1 MKIRPSMRPTA
12 GEFAFAPTK
21 GFFMPKQITAETK
34 FLIESL
40 PENLRKLATES
51 TEVGYMSQMDFDAA
65 VEGDEV
71 PLAERDEVMSFFQQD
86 LGLELL
92 ESSVFSRYV
101 EKYDEDDEQAKN
113 DKSRDL
119 LNADAEQVDVND
131 EDYDHYAKQLM
142 NSTTGGLTLGV
153 QDSVQSYLKQI
164 GTVQLLT
171 ALGEVAIA
179 QRIEAAN
186 RLVVY
191 GLCESPMTI
200 RAMLDWYAQLLA
212 DEIKLRYIV
221 NLEVMYSSDSEKK
234 SLAALSEALK
244 SKGVDDVADLDDE
257 DLEDEELGDEEEE
270 EEEEDA
276 EGEPGVRKEDTPRGT
291 SGVPIPVMEES
302 LMPMVLELFAKIK
315 RIFNQISNLQKLRL
329 ENLVKSA
336 KLDEALEKKYAKL
349 RLELFEYVSKIRLN
363 DDRVEDILE
372 KLTARN
378 ALLMGLEGK
387 MLRLA
392 MAFKIKREDFLAEW
406 TGNELNR
413 NWVKKLA
420 RSKIPA
426 WTKFVA
432 KHEKDI
438 LKIQEDITAIAYETG
453 QPTAEYKKVVELVRR
468 GQAEAA
474 RAKREMI
481 EANLRLVIKFAKK
494 SANRGLG
501 LDFSDLVQDGNIGLM
516 KAVDKFDYRLGN
528 KFSTYATN
536 WIQQG
541 ISRSIADQAR
551 TIRIPVH
558 MIDNIH
564 KIQKA
569 SRQFMHKYGRSP
581 TAEELSKI
589 IYLPVEKI
597 HKAMKVNLRPISLE
611 APVDSDGDSSRIEII
626 ADETA
631 KNPFVSA
638 AQKNLRKIVTQ
649 ILSELDPKE
658 ETVIRQRFGM
668 STNKTSTL
676 EEVGEYIGVT
686 RERIRQIEQK
696 ALNKLKHPT
705 RARKLRSFLEE

>member
-1 MKIRPSMRPTA
+1 MAKQLDDA
-12 GEFAFAPTK
+12 TK
-21 GFFMPKQITAETK
+21 L
-34 FLIESL
+34 LIDSL
-40 PENLRKLATES
+40 PENLQKLAASSYEA
-51 TEVGYMSQMDFDAA
+51 GYLSQMDFVAA
-65 VEGDEV
+65 TEADEV
-71 PLAERDEVMSFFQQD
+71 PGDEHEEVLAFFQQD
-86 LGLELL
+86 LGLEII
-92 ESSVFSRYV
+92 ENKSFAVDM
-101 EKYDEDDEQAKN
+101 EKYYEDDDSDGTR
-113 DKSRDL
+113 DKTRNL
-119 LNADAEQVDVND
+119 LNSDAEQVDVND
-131 EDYDHYAKQLM
+131 EDYDHFAKQLER
-142 NSTTGGLTLGV
+142 SQTGNLVLGV

-171 ALGEVAIA
+171 AMGEVAIA
-179 QRIEAAN
+179 QRIEAAS
-186 RLVVY
+186 RLMVY

-200 RAMLDWYAQLLA
+200 QAMLDWYQQLLNE
-212 DEIKLRYIV
+212 DIRLRYIV
-221 NLEVMYSSDSEKK
+221 NLEVMYSSDSEQK

-244 SKGVDDVADLDDE
+244 SKGVEHVDELDDDDLDD
-257 DLEDEELGDEEEE
+257 LEETSVEEE
-270 EEEEDA
+270 EEEEDS
-276 EGEPGVRKEDTPRGT
+276 EDEDGVKKEDSPRGT

-302 LMPMVLELFAKIK
+302 LMPMVLDLFAKIK
-315 RIFNQISNLQKLRL
+315 RIFNSMQKLQAQRM
-329 ENLVKSA
+329 ENLLSSA
-336 KLDEALEKKYAKL
+336 KPDEALEKKYAKM
-349 RLELFEYVSKIRLN
+349 RLELFEHVSKIRLN
-363 DDRVEDILE
+363 DDRIADILE
-372 KLTARN
+372 HLTKRDK
-378 ALLMGLEGK
+378 LLMGLEGK
-387 MLRLA
+387 LLRLA
-392 MAFKIKREDFLAEW
+392 LGMKIKREDFLEEY

-420 RSKIPA
+420 KHKNPA
-426 WTKFVA
+426 WVKFA
-432 KHEKDI
+432 QKHEKDI
-438 LKIQEDITAIAYETG
+438 LKIQEDITAIAAETG
-453 QPTAEYKKVVELVRR
+453 QPTGEYKKVVELVRR
-468 GQAEAA
+468 GQSEAA

-494 SANRGLG
+494 SSNRGLG

-564 KIQKA
+564 KIQRA
-569 SRQFMHKYGRSP
+569 SRQFMHKYGRLP

-589 IYLPVEKI
+589 IYLPVDKI
-597 HKAMKVNLRPISLE
+597 HKAMKVNLKPISLE
-611 APVDSDGDSSRIEII
+611 APVGSEDDSSRIEII

-631 KNPFVSA
+631 RNPFVSA

-658 ETVIRQRFGM
+658 ETVLRQRFGM

>member
-1 MKIRPSMRPTA
+1 MV
-12 GEFAFAPTK
+12 
-21 GFFMPKQITAETK
+21 KQLDDATRL
-34 FLIESL
+34 LIESL
-40 PENLRKLATES
+40 PENLQKLAT
-51 TEVGYMSQMDFDAA
+51 TAMDVGYMSRMDFETATEA
-65 VEGDEV
+65 DEV
-71 PLAERDEVMSFFQQD
+71 PMDEQDEVLDFFQQD
-86 LGLELL
+86 LGLEVL
-92 ESSVFSRYV
+92 ETDNFPQDMGHY
-101 EKYDEDDEQAKN
+101 YDTEDDEPR
-113 DKSRDL
+113 DKTRNL
-119 LNADAEQVDVND
+119 LNADAEQVDVN
-131 EDYDHYAKQLM
+131 EDDYEHYAKQLER
-142 NSTTGGLTLGV
+142 SQTGSLVLGI

-171 ALGEVAIA
+171 AAGEVAIA
-179 QRIEAAN
+179 QRIEAAS
-186 RLVVY
+186 RLMVY

-200 RAMLDWYAQLLA
+200 QAILDWYQQLLNE
-212 DEIKLRYIV
+212 DIRLRYIV
-221 NLEVMYSSDSEKK
+221 NLEVMYSSDSEQK

-244 SKGVDDVADLDDE
+244 SKGVEHVDELDDAELDDLEDASVTEEDDEE
-257 DLEDEELGDEEEE
+257 DLEDEDGIK
-270 EEEEDA
+270 
-276 EGEPGVRKEDTPRGT
+276 KEDTPRST

-302 LMPMVLELFAKIK
+302 LMPTMLELFAKIK
-315 RIFNQISNLQKLRL
+315 RTFNNMQKLQAKRL
-329 ENLVKSA
+329 EILFESSTP
-336 KLDEALEKKYAKL
+336 DMALEKKYAKL
-349 RLELFEYVSKIRLN
+349 RLDLFESVSKIRLN
-363 DDRVEDILE
+363 DDRISEILE
-372 KLTARN
+372 QLTKRDQ
-378 ALLMGLEGK
+378 LLMGLEGK
-387 MLRLA
+387 LLRLA
-392 MAFKIKREDFLAEW
+392 VANKIKREDFLAEY

-413 NWVKKLA
+413 NWTKKLLKHK
-420 RSKIPA
+420 SSA
-426 WTKFVA
+426 WVNFA
-432 KHEKDI
+432 KKHGDDI
-438 LKIQEDITAIAYETG
+438 LKIQEDIIAIANETG
-453 QPTAEYKKVVELVRR
+453 QPTSEYKKVVELVRR

-494 SANRGLG
+494 SSNRGLG

-564 KIQKA
+564 KIQRA
-569 SRQFMHKYGRSP
+569 TRQFMHKYGRQP

-589 IYLPVEKI
+589 IFLPVDKI
-597 HKAMKVNLRPISLE
+597 HKAMKVNLKPISLE
-611 APVDSDGDSSRIEII
+611 APVGTEDDSSRIEII

-631 KNPFVSA
+631 KNPFTSA

-658 ETVIRQRFGM
+658 ETVLRQRFGM

-705 RARKLRSFLEE
+705 RARKLRSFLED

>member
-1 MKIRPSMRPTA
+1 MVKKLDEATRL
-12 GEFAFAPTK
+12 
-21 GFFMPKQITAETK
+21 
-34 FLIESL
+34 LIDSL
-40 PENLRKLATES
+40 PENLQKLAYS
-51 TEVGYMSQMDFDAA
+51 AIEVGYMSRMDFTAATDA
-65 VEGDEV
+65 DEV
-71 PLAERDEVMSFFQQD
+71 PSDEHDEVLDFFQQD
-86 LGLELL
+86 LGLEIL
-92 ESSVFSRYV
+92 ESDNYPQDMDRY
-101 EKYDEDDEQAKN
+101 YDTDEDDEPR
-113 DKSRDL
+113 DKTRNL

-131 EDYDHYAKQLM
+131 DDYEHYAKQLER
-142 NSTTGGLTLGV
+142 SQTGSLVLGV

-171 ALGEVAIA
+171 AAGEVAIA
-179 QRIEAAN
+179 QRIEAAS
-186 RLVVY
+186 RLMVY

-200 RAMLDWYAQLLA
+200 QAMLDWYQQLLNE
-212 DEIKLRYIV
+212 DIRLRYIV
-221 NLEVMYSSDSEKK
+221 NLEVMYSSDSEQK

-244 SKGVDDVADLDDE
+244 SKGVEHVDELDDDDLDDLADASVE
-257 DLEDEELGDEEEE
+257 DDDEEDELDDDE
-270 EEEEDA
+270 D
-276 EGEPGVRKEDTPRGT
+276 GIKKEDTPRST
-291 SGVPIPVMEES
+291 SGVPIPVMEEA

-315 RIFNQISNLQKLRL
+315 RIFNSMQKLQAKRL
-329 ENLVKSA
+329 DNLLASDTPDA
-336 KLDEALEKKYAKL
+336 ALEKKYTKL
-349 RLELFEYVSKIRLN
+349 RLELFEHVSKIRLN
-363 DDRVEDILE
+363 DDRIAEILE
-372 KLTARN
+372 QLTKRDQ
-378 ALLMGLEGK
+378 LLMGLEGK
-387 MLRLA
+387 LLRLA
-392 MAFKIKREDFLAEW
+392 IANKIKREDFLAEY

-420 RSKIPA
+420 KHKNPTWSNFAK
-426 WTKFVA
+426 
-432 KHEKDI
+432 KHEADI
-438 LKIQEDITAIAYETG
+438 LKIQEDITAIAVETG
-453 QPTAEYKKVVELVRR
+453 QPTSEYKKVVELVRR
-468 GQAEAA
+468 GQTEAA

-494 SANRGLG
+494 SSNRGLG

-564 KIQKA
+564 KIQRA
-569 SRQFMHKYGRSP
+569 TRQFMHKYGRQP

-589 IYLPVEKI
+589 IYLPVDKI
-597 HKAMKVNLRPISLE
+597 HKAMKVNLKPISLE
-611 APVDSDGDSSRIEII
+611 APVGTEDDSSRIEII

-631 KNPFVSA
+631 KNPFTSA

-658 ETVIRQRFGM
+658 ETVLRQRFGM

-705 RARKLRSFLEE
+705 RARKLRSFLED

>member
-1 MKIRPSMRPTA
+1 MVKKLDDATRL
-12 GEFAFAPTK
+12 
-21 GFFMPKQITAETK
+21 
-34 FLIESL
+34 LIESL
-40 PENLRKLATES
+40 PENLQKLAES
-51 TEVGYMSQMDFDAA
+51 AIEVGYMSQMDFANATAA
-65 VEGDEV
+65 DEV
-71 PLAERDEVMSFFQQD
+71 PDEEQDEVLDFFQQD
-86 LGLELL
+86 LGLEVL
-92 ESSVFSRYV
+92 ESDTYARDLG
-101 EKYDEDDEQAKN
+101 KYYDDDDSDEPR
-113 DKSRDL
+113 DKTRNL
-119 LNADAEQVDVND
+119 LNADAEQVDVSD
-131 EDYDHYAKQLM
+131 DDYEHYAKQLER
-142 NSTTGGLTLGV
+142 SQTGSLVLGV

-171 ALGEVAIA
+171 AAGEVAIA
-179 QRIEAAN
+179 QRIEAAS
-186 RLVVY
+186 RLMVY

-200 RAMLDWYAQLLA
+200 QAMLDWYQQLLNE
-212 DEIKLRYIV
+212 DIRLRYIV
-221 NLEVMYSSDSEKK
+221 NLEVMYSSESEQK

-244 SKGVDDVADLDDE
+244 SKGVEHVDELDDDDLDDLA
-257 DLEDEELGDEEEE
+257 DATVDEEEE
-270 EEEEDA
+270 EDLDDEED
-276 EGEPGVRKEDTPRGT
+276 GIKKEDTPRST

-302 LMPMVLELFAKIK
+302 LMPMVTELFAKIK
-315 RIFNQISNLQKLRL
+315 RIFNSMQKLQAKRL
-329 ENLVKSA
+329 ENLLVSDTPDA
-336 KLDEALEKKYAKL
+336 ALEKKYNKM
-349 RLELFEYVSKIRLN
+349 RLELFEHVSKIRLN
-363 DDRVEDILE
+363 DDRVAEILE
-372 KLTARN
+372 QLTKRDQ
-378 ALLMGLEGK
+378 LLMGLEGK
-387 MLRLA
+387 LLRLA
-392 MAFKIKREDFLAEW
+392 MANKVKREDFLAEYA
-406 TGNELNR
+406 GNELNR

-420 RSKIPA
+420 KHKNAVWSNFAK
-426 WTKFVA
+426 

-438 LKIQEDITAIAYETG
+438 LKIQEDITAIATETG
-453 QPTAEYKKVVELVRR
+453 QPTTEYKKVVELVRR

-494 SANRGLG
+494 SSNRGLG

-564 KIQKA
+564 KIQRA
-569 SRQFMHKYGRSP
+569 TRQFMHKYGRQP

-589 IYLPVEKI
+589 IYLPVDKI
-597 HKAMKVNLRPISLE
+597 HKAMKVNLKPISLE
-611 APVDSDGDSSRIEII
+611 APVGTEDDSSRIEII

-631 KNPFVSA
+631 KNPFTSA

-658 ETVIRQRFGM
+658 ETVLRQRFGM

-705 RARKLRSFLEE
+705 RARKLRSFLED

>member
-1 MKIRPSMRPTA
+1 MVKKLDEA
-12 GEFAFAPTK
+12 TK
-21 GFFMPKQITAETK
+21 L
-34 FLIESL
+34 LIDSL
-40 PENLRKLATES
+40 PDNLQKLATS
-51 TEVGYMSQMDFDAA
+51 AIEVGYLSRMDFTAATDA
-65 VEGDEV
+65 DEV
-71 PLAERDEVMSFFQQD
+71 PSEEHDEVLDFFQQD
-86 LGLELL
+86 LGLEIL
-92 ESSVFSRYV
+92 ETDNYPQDLGRY
-101 EKYDEDDEQAKN
+101 YDTDDDEPR
-113 DKSRDL
+113 DKTRNL

-131 EDYDHYAKQLM
+131 DDYEHYAKQLER
-142 NSTTGGLTLGV
+142 SQTGSLVLGV

-171 ALGEVAIA
+171 AAGEVAIA
-179 QRIEAAN
+179 QRIEAAS
-186 RLVVY
+186 RLMVY

-200 RAMLDWYAQLLA
+200 QAMLDWYQQLLNE
-212 DEIKLRYIV
+212 DIRLRYIV
-221 NLEVMYSSDSEKK
+221 NLEVMYSSDSEQK

-244 SKGVDDVADLDDE
+244 SKGVEHVDELDDDELDDLTDTSVEDDE
-257 DLEDEELGDEEEE
+257 DEDDEDEDGIK
-270 EEEEDA
+270 
-276 EGEPGVRKEDTPRGT
+276 KEDTPRGT

-302 LMPMVLELFAKIK
+302 LMPMITELFAKIK
-315 RIFNQISNLQKLRL
+315 RIFNSMQKLQAKRL
-329 ENLVKSA
+329 DNLLSSDTPDA
-336 KLDEALEKKYAKL
+336 ALEKKYTKM
-349 RLELFEYVSKIRLN
+349 RLELFEHVSKIRLN
-363 DDRVEDILE
+363 DDRIAEILE
-372 KLTARN
+372 QLTKRDQ
-378 ALLMGLEGK
+378 LLMGLEGK
-387 MLRLA
+387 LLRLA
-392 MAFKIKREDFLAEW
+392 MANKIKREDFLAEYA
-406 TGNELNR
+406 GNELNR

-420 RSKIPA
+420 KHKNA
-426 WTKFVA
+426 TWANFAK
-432 KHEKDI
+432 KHEADI
-438 LKIQEDITAIAYETG
+438 LKIQEDITAIAVETG
-453 QPTAEYKKVVELVRR
+453 QPTSEYKKVVELVRR
-468 GQAEAA
+468 GQTEAA

-494 SANRGLG
+494 SSNRGLG

-564 KIQKA
+564 KIQRA
-569 SRQFMHKYGRSP
+569 SRQFMHKYGRQP

-589 IYLPVEKI
+589 IYLPVDKI
-597 HKAMKVNLRPISLE
+597 HKAMKVNLKPISLE
-611 APVDSDGDSSRIEII
+611 APVGTEDDSSRIEII

-631 KNPFVSA
+631 KNPFTSA

-658 ETVIRQRFGM
+658 ETVLRQRFGM

-705 RARKLRSFLEE
+705 RARKLRSFLED

>member
-1 MKIRPSMRPTA
+1 MVKKLDEA
-12 GEFAFAPTK
+12 TK
-21 GFFMPKQITAETK
+21 L
-34 FLIESL
+34 LIESL
-40 PENLRKLATES
+40 PENLQKLAFNAMD
-51 TEVGYMSQMDFDAA
+51 VGYMSRMDFTAA
-65 VEGDEV
+65 TEADEV
-71 PLAERDEVMSFFQQD
+71 PDEEHEEVLDFFQQD
-86 LGLELL
+86 LGLEIL
-92 ESSVFSRYV
+92 ETDNYPQDFGRY
-101 EKYDEDDEQAKN
+101 YDSDDDEPR
-113 DKSRDL
+113 DKTRNV

-131 EDYDHYAKQLM
+131 DDYEHYAKQLER
-142 NSTTGGLTLGV
+142 SQTGSLVLGV

-171 ALGEVAIA
+171 AAGEVAIA
-179 QRIEAAN
+179 QRIEAAS
-186 RLVVY
+186 RLMVY

-200 RAMLDWYAQLLA
+200 QSMLDWYQQLLNE
-212 DEIKLRYIV
+212 DIRLRYIV
-221 NLEVMYSSDSEKK
+221 NLEVMYSSDSEQK

-244 SKGVDDVADLDDE
+244 SKGVEHVDELDDDELEDLTDTSVDDEEDDEDLDDE
-257 DLEDEELGDEEEE
+257 DIK
-270 EEEEDA
+270 
-276 EGEPGVRKEDTPRGT
+276 KEDSPRGT

-302 LMPMVLELFAKIK
+302 LMPMVLDLFAKIK
-315 RIFNQISNLQKLRL
+315 RIFNNMPKLQAKRL
-329 ENLVKSA
+329 ENLLSSNMP
-336 KLDEALEKKYAKL
+336 DMTLEKKYTKL
-349 RLELFEYVSKIRLN
+349 RIELFEHVSKIRLN
-363 DDRVEDILE
+363 DDRIAEIQEQLPKRDQ
-372 KLTARN
+372 
-378 ALLMGLEGK
+378 LLMGLEGK

-392 MAFKIKREDFLAEW
+392 MANKIKREDFLVEYS
-406 TGNELNR
+406 GNEINK
-413 NWVKKLA
+413 NWVKKL
-420 RSKIPA
+420 SKHKNPA
-426 WTKFVA
+426 WSAFA
-432 KHEKDI
+432 KKHGEDI
-438 LKIQEDITAIAYETG
+438 MKIQDDITAIAVETG
-453 QPTAEYKKVVELVRR
+453 QPTSEYKKVVELVRR
-468 GQAEAA
+468 GQTEAA

-494 SANRGLG
+494 SSKRGLG

-564 KIQKA
+564 KIQRA
-569 SRQFMHKYGRSP
+569 SRQFMHKYGRQP

-589 IYLPVEKI
+589 IYLPVDKI
-597 HKAMKVNLRPISLE
+597 HKALKVNLKPISLD
-611 APVDSDGDSSRIEII
+611 APVGTEDDSSRSEII

-631 KNPFVSA
+631 KNPFTSA

-658 ETVIRQRFGM
+658 ETVLRQRFGM

-705 RARKLRSFLEE
+705 RARKLRSFLED

>member
-1 MKIRPSMRPTA
+1 MAKKLDEA
-12 GEFAFAPTK
+12 TK
-21 GFFMPKQITAETK
+21 L
-34 FLIESL
+34 LIDSL
-40 PENLRKLATES
+40 PENLQKLATS
-51 TEVGYMSQMDFDAA
+51 AVEVGYLSQMDFNAA
-65 VEGDEV
+65 TEADEV
-71 PLAERDEVMSFFQQD
+71 PDAEKEEVLDFFQQD
-86 LGLELL
+86 LGLEVL
-92 ESSVFSRYV
+92 ESDSYPRDI
-101 EKYDEDDEQAKN
+101 EKYYDDDDSDEPR
-113 DKSRDL
+113 DKTRNL

-131 EDYDHYAKQLM
+131 DDYEHYAKQLER
-142 NSTTGGLTLGV
+142 SQTGNLVLGV

-171 ALGEVAIA
+171 AAGEVAIA
-179 QRIEAAN
+179 QRIEAAT
-186 RLVVY
+186 RLMVY

-200 RAMLDWYAQLLA
+200 QAMLDWYQQLLNE
-212 DEIKLRYIV
+212 DIRLRYIL
-221 NLEVMYSSDSEKK
+221 NLEVMYSSESEQK

-244 SKGVDDVADLDDE
+244 SKGVEHVDELDDE
-257 DLEDEELGDEEEE
+257 DLDDLEESTADDEDDEDDD
-270 EEEEDA
+270 EDDDD
-276 EGEPGVRKEDTPRGT
+276 EDVKKEDTPRGT

-302 LMPMVLELFAKIK
+302 LMPMVMELFGKIK
-315 RIFNQISNLQKLRL
+315 RVFNNMQKLQAKRL
-329 ENLVKSA
+329 ENLLTSSKP
-336 KLDEALEKKYAKL
+336 DEALEKKYSKM
-349 RLELFEYVSKIRLN
+349 RVELFEHVSKIRLN
-363 DDRVEDILE
+363 DDRIAEILE
-372 KLTARN
+372 HLTQRDQ
-378 ALLMGLEGK
+378 LLMGLEGK
-387 MLRLA
+387 LLRLA
-392 MAFKIKREDFLAEW
+392 VANKIKREDFLAEYA
-406 TGNELNR
+406 GNELNR
-413 NWVKKLA
+413 NWVKKLMRHKNPTWA
-420 RSKIPA
+420 NFAK
-426 WTKFVA
+426 

-438 LKIQEDITAIAYETG
+438 LKIQEDITEIARETG

-468 GQAEAA
+468 GQTEAA

-494 SANRGLG
+494 SSNRGLG

-564 KIQKA
+564 KIQRA
-569 SRQFMHKYGRSP
+569 SRQFMHKYGRQP

-589 IYLPVEKI
+589 IYLPVDKI
-597 HKAMKVNLRPISLE
+597 HKAMKVNLKPISLE
-611 APVDSDGDSSRIEII
+611 APVGSEDDSSRIEII

-658 ETVIRQRFGM
+658 ETVLRQRFGM

-696 ALNKLKHPT
+696 ALTKLKHPT
-705 RARKLRSFLEE
+705 RARKLRSFLED

>member
-1 MKIRPSMRPTA
+1 MAKKLDEATR
-12 GEFAFAPTK
+12 
-21 GFFMPKQITAETK
+21 
-34 FLIESL
+34 LLVDSL
-40 PENLRKLATES
+40 PESLKELALSANEA
-51 TEVGYMSQMDFDAA
+51 GYLSKMDFDAA
-65 VEGDEV
+65 IQADEV
-71 PLAERDEVMSFFQQD
+71 PDEERDEVLDFFKQD
-86 LGLELL
+86 LGLEVL
-92 ESSVFSRYV
+92 ETDSDRFSREL
-101 EKYDEDDEQAKN
+101 EKYYEDDDEN
-113 DKSRDL
+113 YNRDKTRDL

-131 EDYDHYAKQLM
+131 EDYEYYAKQLERS
-142 NSTTGGLTLGV
+142 STGNLVLGI

-171 ALGEVAIA
+171 AAGEIAIA
-179 QRIEAAN
+179 QRIEAAS
-186 RLVVY
+186 RLMVY

-200 RAMLDWYAQLLA
+200 QAMLDWYQQLLNG
-212 DEIKLRYIV
+212 EIRLRHIV
-221 NLEVMYSSDSEKK
+221 NLEVMYSSESEQK
-234 SLAALSEALK
+234 SLAALTDTLK
-244 SKGVDDVADLDDE
+244 SKGVDQVDDLNDDDLDDLEESVSSEQDDDDDE
-257 DLEDEELGDEEEE
+257 DMDDDDEDGK
-270 EEEEDA
+270 
-276 EGEPGVRKEDTPRGT
+276 KEDSQRSS
-291 SGVPIPVMEES
+291 SGVPIPVMEDA
-302 LMPMVLELFAKIK
+302 LLPMITDLFTKIK
-315 RIFNQISNLQKLRL
+315 RIFTGMQKLQSKRL
-329 ENLVKSA
+329 ENLLTSSKP
-336 KLDEALEKKYAKL
+336 DEALEKKYTKA
-349 RLELFEYVSKIRLN
+349 RLELFEYVGKIRLN
-363 DDRVEDILE
+363 DDRITEIME
-372 KLTARN
+372 KLTKRDQ
-378 ALLMGLEGK
+378 LLMGLEGK

-392 MAFKIKREDFLAEW
+392 LACKIKREDFLNEYV
-406 TGNELNR
+406 GNELNR

-420 RSKIPA
+420 RNKSAA
-426 WTKFVA
+426 WQNFA
-432 KHEKDI
+432 KKHQADV
-438 LKIQEDITAIAYETG
+438 LKIQEDITAIAQETG
-453 QPTAEYKKVVELVRR
+453 QPTSEYKKVVELVRR
-468 GQAEAA
+468 GQSEAA

-494 SANRGLG
+494 SSNRGLG

-564 KIQKA
+564 KIQRA
-569 SRQFMHKYGRSP
+569 SRQFMHKYGRQP

-589 IYLPVEKI
+589 IYLPVDKI

-611 APVDSDGDSSRIEII
+611 APVGTEDDSSRIEII

-631 KNPFVSA
+631 KNPFTSA

-658 ETVIRQRFGM
+658 ETVLRQRFGM

-705 RARKLRSFLEE
+705 RARKLRSFLED

>member
-1 MKIRPSMRPTA
+1 MAKKIDDATRM
-12 GEFAFAPTK
+12 
-21 GFFMPKQITAETK
+21 
-34 FLIESL
+34 LIDSL
-40 PENLRKLATES
+40 PENLQKLATS
-51 TEVGYMSQMDFDAA
+51 AVEVGYFSQMDFTSAIEA
-65 VEGDEV
+65 DEV
-71 PLAERDEVMSFFQQD
+71 PDAEHDEVMDFFTQD
-86 LGLELL
+86 LGLEVL
-92 ESSVFSRYV
+92 ESDSYAKNL
-101 EKYDEDDEQAKN
+101 EKYYDADEDDEEDR
-113 DKSRDL
+113 DKTRNL

-131 EDYDHYAKQLM
+131 EDYEHFAKQLER
-142 NSTTGGLTLGV
+142 SQTGSLVLGV

-171 ALGEVAIA
+171 AAGEVAIA
-179 QRIEAAN
+179 QRIEAAS
-186 RLVVY
+186 RLMVY

-200 RAMLDWYAQLLA
+200 RAMLDWYQQLLNE
-212 DEIKLRYIV
+212 DIRLRNII
-221 NLEVMYSSDSEKK
+221 NLEVMYSSDAEQK

-244 SKGVDDVADLDDE
+244 SKGVDDVDNLDDDDLDDLEESTVTDE
-257 DLEDEELGDEEEE
+257 DDDDEEDEDDDE
-270 EEEEDA
+270 D
-276 EGEPGVRKEDTPRGT
+276 GVKKDDSSRGT

-302 LMPMVLELFAKIK
+302 LMPMVMELFSKIK
-315 RIFNQISNLQKLRL
+315 RIFTGMQKLQSKRL
-329 ENLVKSA
+329 ENLLTSSKP
-336 KLDEALEKKYAKL
+336 DEALEKKYADM
-349 RLELFEYVSKIRLN
+349 RLKLFENVSQIRLN
-363 DDRVEDILE
+363 DDRNAEILE
-372 KLTARN
+372 QLTKRDQ
-378 ALLMGLEGK
+378 LLMGLEGK
-387 MLRLA
+387 LMRLA
-392 MAFKIKREDFLAEW
+392 MANKIKREDFLAEYV
-406 TGNELNR
+406 GNEINR
-413 NWVKKLA
+413 NWVKKMA
-420 RSKIPA
+420 KSKKPV
-426 WTKFVA
+426 WVNFVK

-438 LKIQEDITAIAYETG
+438 LKIQEDITAIANETG
-453 QPTAEYKKVVELVRR
+453 QPTSEYKKVVELVRR
-468 GQAEAA
+468 GQTEAA

-494 SANRGLG
+494 SSNRGLG

-564 KIQKA
+564 KIQRA
-569 SRQFMHKYGRSP
+569 SRQFMHKYGRNP

-589 IYLPVEKI
+589 IYLPVDKI
-597 HKAMKVNLRPISLE
+597 HKAMKVNLKPISLE
-611 APVDSDGDSSRIEII
+611 APVGTEDDSSRIEII

-631 KNPFVSA
+631 KNPFTSA

-658 ETVIRQRFGM
+658 ETVLRQRFGM

-705 RARKLRSFLEE
+705 RARKLRSFLED

>member
-1 MKIRPSMRPTA
+1 MAKKLDDATRL
-12 GEFAFAPTK
+12 
-21 GFFMPKQITAETK
+21 
-34 FLIESL
+34 LIESL
-40 PENLRKLATES
+40 PENLQKLATS
-51 TEVGYMSQMDFDAA
+51 AAEVGYMSQMDFDAA
-65 VEGDEV
+65 TEADEIPAEEQDEV
-71 PLAERDEVMSFFQQD
+71 LDFFQQD
-86 LGLELL
+86 LGLEIL
-92 ESSVFSRYV
+92 ESDNFPQDMG
-101 EKYDEDDEQAKN
+101 KYYDDDSDEPR
-113 DKSRDL
+113 DKTRNL

-131 EDYDHYAKQLM
+131 DDYEHFAKQLER
-142 NSTTGGLTLGV
+142 SQTGSLVLGV

-171 ALGEVAIA
+171 AAGEVAIA
-179 QRIEAAN
+179 QRIEAAS
-186 RLVVY
+186 RLMVY

-200 RAMLDWYAQLLA
+200 QAMLDWYQQLLNE
-212 DEIKLRYIV
+212 DIRLRYIV
-221 NLEVMYSSDSEKK
+221 NLEVMYSSDAEQK

-244 SKGVDDVADLDDE
+244 SKGVEHVDELDDDELDDLEESTASDEDDE
-257 DLEDEELGDEEEE
+257 D
-270 EEEEDA
+270 EDA
-276 EGEPGVRKEDTPRGT
+276 DDEDGVKKEETPRGT
-291 SGVPIPVMEES
+291 SGVPIPVMEEA
-302 LMPMVLELFAKIK
+302 LMPMVTELFAKIK
-315 RIFNQISNLQKLRL
+315 KTFNSMQKLQAKRL
-329 ENLVKSA
+329 ENLLTSNTPDA
-336 KLDEALEKKYAKL
+336 ALEKKYAKM
-349 RLELFEYVSKIRLN
+349 RLELFEHVSKIRLN
-363 DDRVEDILE
+363 DDRNAEILE
-372 KLTARN
+372 RLTQRDQ
-378 ALLMGLEGK
+378 LLMGLEGK
-387 MLRLA
+387 LLRLA
-392 MAFKIKREDFLAEW
+392 LANKIKREDFLAEYA
-406 TGNELNR
+406 GNELNR

-420 RSKIPA
+420 KSKNA
-426 WTKFVA
+426 VWANFAK

-438 LKIQEDITAIAYETG
+438 LKIQDDITAIANETG

-468 GQAEAA
+468 GQTEAA

-494 SANRGLG
+494 SSNRGLG

-564 KIQKA
+564 KIQRA
-569 SRQFMHKYGRSP
+569 SRQFMHKYGRNP

-589 IYLPVEKI
+589 IYLPVDKI
-597 HKAMKVNLRPISLE
+597 HKAMKVNLKPISLE
-611 APVDSDGDSSRIEII
+611 APVGTEDDSSRIEII

-631 KNPFVSA
+631 KNPFTSA

-658 ETVIRQRFGM
+658 ETVLRQRFGM

-705 RARKLRSFLEE
+705 RARKLRSFLED

>member
-1 MKIRPSMRPTA
+1 MVKKLDNATRL
-12 GEFAFAPTK
+12 
-21 GFFMPKQITAETK
+21 
-34 FLIESL
+34 LIDSL
-40 PENLRKLATES
+40 PENLQKLAYGAM
-51 TEVGYMSQMDFDAA
+51 EVGYMSRMDFDSATEA
-65 VEGDEV
+65 DEV
-71 PLAERDEVMSFFQQD
+71 PTDEHDEVLDFFQQD

-92 ESSVFSRYV
+92 ESDNYPQDLDRY
-101 EKYDEDDEQAKN
+101 YGADEDDMPR
-113 DKSRDL
+113 DKTRNL

-131 EDYDHYAKQLM
+131 DDYEHYAKQLER
-142 NSTTGGLTLGV
+142 SQTGGLVLGV

-171 ALGEVAIA
+171 AAGEVAIA
-179 QRIEAAN
+179 QRIEAAS
-186 RLVVY
+186 RLMVY

-200 RAMLDWYAQLLA
+200 QAMLDWYQQLLNE
-212 DEIKLRYIV
+212 EIRLRYIV
-221 NLEVMYSSDSEKK
+221 NLEVMYSSDSEQKN
-234 SLAALSEALK
+234 LAALSEALK
-244 SKGVDDVADLDDE
+244 SKGVETVDDLDDDE
-257 DLEDEELGDEEEE
+257 LDDLTDTSVDGEEDDLEDED
-270 EEEEDA
+270 D
-276 EGEPGVRKEDTPRGT
+276 GVKKEDTPRGT

-302 LMPMVLELFAKIK
+302 LMPMVMELFAKIK
-315 RIFNQISNLQKLRL
+315 RIFNSMQKLQAKRL
-329 ENLVKSA
+329 ENLLTSDTPDA
-336 KLDEALEKKYAKL
+336 ALEKKFTKQ
-349 RLELFEYVSKIRLN
+349 RLELFEHVSKIRLN
-363 DDRVEDILE
+363 DDRVAEILE
-372 KLTARN
+372 QLTKRDQ
-378 ALLMGLEGK
+378 LLMGLEGK
-387 MLRLA
+387 LLRLA
-392 MAFKIKREDFLAEW
+392 MANKIKREDFLAEYA
-406 TGNELNR
+406 GNELNR
-413 NWVKKLA
+413 NWVKKM
-420 RSKIPA
+420 
-426 WTKFVA
+426 A
-432 KHEKDI
+432 KHKNATWSAFAKKHEADI
-438 LKIQEDITAIAYETG
+438 LKIQEDITAIAVETG
-453 QPTAEYKKVVELVRR
+453 QPTSEYKKVVELVRR
-468 GQAEAA
+468 GQTEAA

-494 SANRGLG
+494 SSNRGLG

-564 KIQKA
+564 KIQRA
-569 SRQFMHKYGRSP
+569 TRQFMHKYGRQP

-589 IYLPVEKI
+589 IYLPVDKI
-597 HKAMKVNLRPISLE
+597 HKAMKVNLKPISLE
-611 APVDSDGDSSRIEII
+611 APVGTEDDSSRIEII

-631 KNPFVSA
+631 KNPFTSA

-658 ETVIRQRFGM
+658 ETVLRQRFGM

-705 RARKLRSFLEE
+705 RARKLRSFLED

>member
-1 MKIRPSMRPTA
+1 MAKKLDDA
-12 GEFAFAPTK
+12 TK
-21 GFFMPKQITAETK
+21 L
-34 FLIESL
+34 LIDSL
-40 PENLRKLATES
+40 PENLQKLATS
-51 TEVGYMSQMDFDAA
+51 AVEVGYFSQMDFNAA
-65 VEGDEV
+65 NEADEV
-71 PLAERDEVMSFFQQD
+71 PAEEQEEVMDFFKQD
-86 LGLELL
+86 LGLEML
-92 ESSVFSRYV
+92 ETDNFSKNI
-101 EKYDEDDEQAKN
+101 EKYYADEDGEEN
-113 DKSRDL
+113 RDKTRNL

-131 EDYDHYAKQLM
+131 EDYEHFAKQLER
-142 NSTTGGLTLGV
+142 SQTGNLVLGV

-171 ALGEVAIA
+171 AAGEVAIA
-179 QRIEAAN
+179 QRIEAAS
-186 RLVVY
+186 RLMVY

-200 RAMLDWYAQLLA
+200 QAMLDWYQQLLNE
-212 DEIKLRYIV
+212 DIRLRYIV
-221 NLEVMYSSDSEKK
+221 NLEVMYSSESEQK
-234 SLAALSEALK
+234 SLAALSEAMK
-244 SKGVDDVADLDDE
+244 SKGVDDVDSLDDDDLDDLEESTASAE
-257 DLEDEELGDEEEE
+257 DDEDEEDDEED
-270 EEEEDA
+270 ED
-276 EGEPGVRKEDTPRGT
+276 GIKKEDTPRGT
-291 SGVPIPVMEES
+291 SGVPIPVMEEA
-302 LMPMVLELFAKIK
+302 LMPMVLDLFAKIK
-315 RIFNQISNLQKLRL
+315 RTFNSMQKLQARRL
-329 ENLVKSA
+329 ENLLTSSKP
-336 KLDEALEKKYAKL
+336 DEALEKKYAKM
-349 RLELFEYVSKIRLN
+349 RLELFENVSKIRLN
-363 DDRVEDILE
+363 DDRNAEILE
-372 KLTARN
+372 QLTKRDQ
-378 ALLMGLEGK
+378 LLMGLEGK
-387 MLRLA
+387 LLRLA
-392 MAFKIKREDFLAEW
+392 MANKVKRDDFLAEY
-406 TGNELNR
+406 TGNEINR

-420 RSKIPA
+420 KSKNPV
-426 WTKFVA
+426 WVNFVK

-438 LKIQEDITAIAYETG
+438 VKIQDDITAIAAETG
-453 QPTAEYKKVVELVRR
+453 QPTGEYKKVVELVRR
-468 GQAEAA
+468 GQTEAA

-494 SANRGLG
+494 SSNRGLG

-564 KIQKA
+564 KIQRA
-569 SRQFMHKYGRSP
+569 SRQFMHKYGRNP

-589 IYLPVEKI
+589 IYLPVDKI
-597 HKAMKVNLRPISLE
+597 HKAMKVNLKPISLE
-611 APVDSDGDSSRIEII
+611 APVGTEDDSSRIEII

-631 KNPFVSA
+631 KNPFTSA

-658 ETVIRQRFGM
+658 ETVLRQRFGM

-705 RARKLRSFLEE
+705 RARKLRSFLED

>member
-1 MKIRPSMRPTA
+1 MAKKLDEA
-12 GEFAFAPTK
+12 TK
-21 GFFMPKQITAETK
+21 L
-34 FLIESL
+34 LIDSL
-40 PENLRKLATES
+40 PENLQKLAAS
-51 TEVGYMSQMDFDAA
+51 SMEVGYLSQMDFDAA
-65 VEGDEV
+65 TEADEV
-71 PLAERDEVMSFFQQD
+71 PTEEQDEVLDFFQQD
-86 LGLELL
+86 LGLEIL
-92 ESSVFSRYV
+92 ETDSYPKDM
-101 EKYDEDDEQAKN
+101 EKYYDDDSDEPR
-113 DKSRDL
+113 DKTRNL

-131 EDYDHYAKQLM
+131 EDYEHFAKQLER
-142 NSTTGGLTLGV
+142 SQTGNLVLGV

-171 ALGEVAIA
+171 AAGEVAIA
-179 QRIEAAN
+179 QRIEAAS
-186 RLVVY
+186 RLMVY

-200 RAMLDWYAQLLA
+200 QAMLDWYQQLLNE
-212 DEIKLRYIV
+212 EIRLRYIV
-221 NLEVMYSSDSEKK
+221 NLEVMYSSESEQK

-244 SKGVDDVADLDDE
+244 SKGVEHVDELDDDELDDLEDATATDDE
-257 DLEDEELGDEEEE
+257 DDEDEDTDEE
-270 EEEEDA
+270 D
-276 EGEPGVRKEDTPRGT
+276 GVKKEDTPRGT
-291 SGVPIPVMEES
+291 SGVPIPVMEEA
-302 LMPMVLELFAKIK
+302 LMPMVMDLFTKIK
-315 RIFNQISNLQKLRL
+315 RIFNSMQKLQTKRL
-329 ENLVKSA
+329 ENLLTS
-336 KLDEALEKKYAKL
+336 DTPDTALEKKYTKL
-349 RLELFEYVSKIRLN
+349 RLELFEHVSKIRLN
-363 DDRVEDILE
+363 DDRNAEILE
-372 KLTARN
+372 QLTKRDQ
-378 ALLMGLEGK
+378 LLMGLEGK
-387 MLRLA
+387 LLRLA
-392 MAFKIKREDFLAEW
+392 MANKIKREDFLVEYA
-406 TGNELNR
+406 GNELNR

-420 RSKIPA
+420 KHKNPV
-426 WTKFVA
+426 WVNFA
-432 KHEKDI
+432 KNHEKDI
-438 LKIQEDITAIAYETG
+438 LKIQEDITAIAQETG

-468 GQAEAA
+468 GQTEAA

-494 SANRGLG
+494 SSNRGLG

-564 KIQKA
+564 KIQRA
-569 SRQFMHKYGRSP
+569 SRQFMHKYGRQP

-589 IYLPVEKI
+589 IYLPVDKI
-597 HKAMKVNLRPISLE
+597 HKAMKVNLKPISLE
-611 APVDSDGDSSRIEII
+611 APVGTEDDSSRMEII

-631 KNPFVSA
+631 KNPFTSA

-658 ETVIRQRFGM
+658 ETVLRQRFGM

-705 RARKLRSFLEE
+705 RARKLRSFLED

>member
-1 MKIRPSMRPTA
+1 MAKKLDDA
-12 GEFAFAPTK
+12 TK
-21 GFFMPKQITAETK
+21 L
-34 FLIESL
+34 LIESL
-40 PENLRKLATES
+40 PENLQKLATS
-51 TEVGYMSQMDFDAA
+51 AVEVGYLSKMDFDAA
-65 VEGDEV
+65 TEADEV
-71 PLAERDEVMSFFQQD
+71 PDEEQEEVLDFFQQD
-86 LGLELL
+86 LGLEVL
-92 ESSVFSRYV
+92 ESDNFSQEM
-101 EKYDEDDEQAKN
+101 EKYYDDDSDE
-113 DKSRDL
+113 SRDKTRNL

-131 EDYDHYAKQLM
+131 DDYEHYAKQLER
-142 NSTTGGLTLGV
+142 SQTGNLVLGV

-171 ALGEVAIA
+171 AAGEVAIA
-179 QRIEAAN
+179 QRIEAAT
-186 RLVVY
+186 RLMVY

-200 RAMLDWYAQLLA
+200 QAMLDWYQQLLNE
-212 DEIKLRYIV
+212 DIRLRYIL
-221 NLEVMYSSDSEKK
+221 NLEVMYSSESEQK

-244 SKGVDDVADLDDE
+244 SKGVEHVDELNDDELDDLEESTTSDDDE
-257 DLEDEELGDEEEE
+257 DDDEDDEDDD
-270 EEEEDA
+270 ED
-276 EGEPGVRKEDTPRGT
+276 GIKKEDTPRGT
-291 SGVPIPVMEES
+291 SGVPIPVMEEA
-302 LMPMVLELFAKIK
+302 LMPMVTDLFTKIK
-315 RIFNQISNLQKLRL
+315 RIFNSMQKLQAKRL
-329 ENLVKSA
+329 ENLLTSSKP
-336 KLDEALEKKYAKL
+336 DDALEKKYAKM
-349 RLELFEYVSKIRLN
+349 RLELFEHVSKIRLN
-363 DDRVEDILE
+363 DDRIAEILE
-372 KLTARN
+372 HLTQRDQ
-378 ALLMGLEGK
+378 LLMGLEGK
-387 MLRLA
+387 LLRLA
-392 MAFKIKREDFLAEW
+392 LANKIKREDFLAEYA
-406 TGNELNR
+406 GNELNR
-413 NWVKKLA
+413 NWVKKLM
-420 RSKIPA
+420 KHKNPA
-426 WTKFVA
+426 WANFAK

-438 LKIQEDITAIAYETG
+438 LKIQEDITAIARETG

-494 SANRGLG
+494 SSNRGLG

-564 KIQKA
+564 KIQRA
-569 SRQFMHKYGRSP
+569 SRQFMHKYGRQP

-589 IYLPVEKI
+589 IYLPVDKI
-597 HKAMKVNLRPISLE
+597 HKAMKVNLKPISLE
-611 APVDSDGDSSRIEII
+611 APVGSEDDSSRIEII

-658 ETVIRQRFGM
+658 ETVLRQRFGM

-705 RARKLRSFLEE
+705 RARKLRSFLED

>member
-1 MKIRPSMRPTA
+1 MAKKLDEA
-12 GEFAFAPTK
+12 TK
-21 GFFMPKQITAETK
+21 L
-34 FLIESL
+34 LIDSL
-40 PENLRKLATES
+40 PENLQKLATS
-51 TEVGYMSQMDFDAA
+51 AVEVGYLSQMDFNAA
-65 VEGDEV
+65 TEADEV
-71 PLAERDEVMSFFQQD
+71 PDAEKEEVLDFFQQD
-86 LGLELL
+86 LGLEVL
-92 ESSVFSRYV
+92 ESDSYPRDI
-101 EKYDEDDEQAKN
+101 EKYYDDDDSDEPR
-113 DKSRDL
+113 DKTRNL

-131 EDYDHYAKQLM
+131 DDYEHYAKQLER
-142 NSTTGGLTLGV
+142 SQTGNLVLGV

-171 ALGEVAIA
+171 AAGEVAIA
-179 QRIEAAN
+179 QRIEAAT
-186 RLVVY
+186 RLMVY

-200 RAMLDWYAQLLA
+200 QAMLDWYQQLLNE
-212 DEIKLRYIV
+212 DIRLRYIL
-221 NLEVMYSSDSEKK
+221 NLEVMYSSESEQK

-244 SKGVDDVADLDDE
+244 SKGVEHVDELDDE
-257 DLEDEELGDEEEE
+257 DLDDLEESTADDEDDEDDD
-270 EEEEDA
+270 EDDDD
-276 EGEPGVRKEDTPRGT
+276 EDVKKEDTPRGT

-302 LMPMVLELFAKIK
+302 LMPMVMELFGKIK
-315 RIFNQISNLQKLRL
+315 RVFNNMQKLQAKRL
-329 ENLVKSA
+329 ENLLTSSKP
-336 KLDEALEKKYAKL
+336 DEALEKKYAKM
-349 RLELFEYVSKIRLN
+349 RVELFEHVSKIRLN
-363 DDRVEDILE
+363 DDRIAEILE
-372 KLTARN
+372 HLTQRDQ
-378 ALLMGLEGK
+378 LLMGLEGK
-387 MLRLA
+387 LLRLA
-392 MAFKIKREDFLAEW
+392 IANKIKREDFLAEYA
-406 TGNELNR
+406 GNELNR
-413 NWVKKLA
+413 NWVKKLMRHKNPTWA
-420 RSKIPA
+420 NFAK
-426 WTKFVA
+426 

-438 LKIQEDITAIAYETG
+438 LKIQEDITKIARETG

-468 GQAEAA
+468 GQTEAA

-494 SANRGLG
+494 SSNRGLG

-564 KIQKA
+564 KIQRA
-569 SRQFMHKYGRSP
+569 SRQFMHKYGRQP

-589 IYLPVEKI
+589 IYLPVDKI
-597 HKAMKVNLRPISLE
+597 HKAMKVNLKPISLE
-611 APVDSDGDSSRIEII
+611 APVGSEDDSSRIEII

-658 ETVIRQRFGM
+658 ETVLRQRFGM

-696 ALNKLKHPT
+696 ALTKLKHPT
-705 RARKLRSFLEE
+705 RARKLRSFLED

>member
-1 MKIRPSMRPTA
+1 MAKKLDDA
-12 GEFAFAPTK
+12 TK
-21 GFFMPKQITAETK
+21 L
-34 FLIESL
+34 LIESL
-40 PENLRKLATES
+40 PENLQKLATS
-51 TEVGYMSQMDFDAA
+51 AVEVGYLSKMDFDAA
-65 VEGDEV
+65 TEADEV
-71 PLAERDEVMSFFQQD
+71 PDEEQEEVLDFFQQD
-86 LGLELL
+86 LGLEVL
-92 ESSVFSRYV
+92 ESDNFSQEM
-101 EKYDEDDEQAKN
+101 EKYYDDDSDEPR
-113 DKSRDL
+113 DKTRNL

-131 EDYDHYAKQLM
+131 DDYEHYAKQLER
-142 NSTTGGLTLGV
+142 SQTGNLVLGV

-171 ALGEVAIA
+171 AAGEVAIA
-179 QRIEAAN
+179 QRIEAAT
-186 RLVVY
+186 RLMVY

-200 RAMLDWYAQLLA
+200 QAMLDWYQQLLNE
-212 DEIKLRYIV
+212 DIRLRYIL
-221 NLEVMYSSDSEKK
+221 NLEVMYSSESEQK

-244 SKGVDDVADLDDE
+244 SKGVEHVDELDDDELDDLEESTTSDDDE
-257 DLEDEELGDEEEE
+257 DDEDDEDDD
-270 EEEEDA
+270 ED
-276 EGEPGVRKEDTPRGT
+276 GVKKEDTPRGT
-291 SGVPIPVMEES
+291 SGVPIPVMEEA
-302 LMPMVLELFAKIK
+302 LMPMVTDLFTKIK
-315 RIFNQISNLQKLRL
+315 RIFNSMQKLQAKRL
-329 ENLVKSA
+329 ENLLTSSKP
-336 KLDEALEKKYAKL
+336 DDALEKKYAKM
-349 RLELFEYVSKIRLN
+349 RLELFEHVSKIRLN
-363 DDRVEDILE
+363 DDRIAEILE
-372 KLTARN
+372 HLTQRDQ
-378 ALLMGLEGK
+378 LLMGLEGK
-387 MLRLA
+387 LLRLA
-392 MAFKIKREDFLAEW
+392 LANKIKREDFLAEY

-413 NWVKKLA
+413 NWVKKLM
-420 RSKIPA
+420 KHKNPA
-426 WTKFVA
+426 WANFAK

-438 LKIQEDITAIAYETG
+438 LKIQEDITAIARETG

-494 SANRGLG
+494 SSNRGLG

-564 KIQKA
+564 KIQRA
-569 SRQFMHKYGRSP
+569 SRQFMHKYGRQP

-589 IYLPVEKI
+589 IYLPVDKI
-597 HKAMKVNLRPISLE
+597 HKAMKVNLKPISLE
-611 APVDSDGDSSRIEII
+611 APVGSEDDSSRIEII

-658 ETVIRQRFGM
+658 ETVLRQRFGM

-705 RARKLRSFLEE
+705 RARKLRSFLED

>member
-1 MKIRPSMRPTA
+1 MAKKLDA
-12 GEFAFAPTK
+12 ATK
-21 GFFMPKQITAETK
+21 
-34 FLIESL
+34 LLVDSL
-40 PENLRKLATES
+40 PENLQKLATS
-51 TEVGYMSQMDFDAA
+51 AVEVGYLSQMDFCAA
-65 VEGDEV
+65 TEADEV
-71 PLAERDEVMSFFQQD
+71 PDEEKEEVLDFFQQD
-86 LGLELL
+86 LGLEIL
-92 ESSVFSRYV
+92 ESDNYPQDI
-101 EKYDEDDEQAKN
+101 EKYYDDDSDEPR
-113 DKSRDL
+113 DKTRNL

-131 EDYDHYAKQLM
+131 DDYEHYAKQLER
-142 NSTTGGLTLGV
+142 SQTGNLVLGV

-171 ALGEVAIA
+171 AAGEVAIA
-179 QRIEAAN
+179 QRIEAAT
-186 RLVVY
+186 RLMVY

-200 RAMLDWYAQLLA
+200 QAMLDWYQQLLNE
-212 DEIKLRYIV
+212 DIRLRYIL
-221 NLEVMYSSDSEKK
+221 NLEVMYSSESEQK

-244 SKGVDDVADLDDE
+244 SKGVEHVDELNDDDLDDLE
-257 DLEDEELGDEEEE
+257 ESTADDSDEEDEDDDDDEEE
-270 EEEEDA
+270 
-276 EGEPGVRKEDTPRGT
+276 GKKEDTPRGT
-291 SGVPIPVMEES
+291 SGVPIPVMEEA
-302 LMPMVLELFAKIK
+302 LMPMVMELFGKIK
-315 RIFNQISNLQKLRL
+315 RIFNNMQKLQAKRL
-329 ENLVKSA
+329 ENLLASSKP
-336 KLDEALEKKYAKL
+336 DETLEKKYAKM
-349 RLELFEYVSKIRLN
+349 RVELFEHVSKIRLN
-363 DDRVEDILE
+363 DDRIAEILE
-372 KLTARN
+372 HLTQRDQ
-378 ALLMGLEGK
+378 LLMGLEGK
-387 MLRLA
+387 LLRLA
-392 MAFKIKREDFLAEW
+392 VANKIKREDFLAEYA
-406 TGNELNR
+406 GNELNR
-413 NWVKKLA
+413 NWVKKLI
-420 RSKIPA
+420 KHKNPA
-426 WTKFVA
+426 WANFAK

-438 LKIQEDITAIAYETG
+438 LKIQEDITAIARETG

-468 GQAEAA
+468 GQTEAA

-494 SANRGLG
+494 SSNRGLG

-564 KIQKA
+564 KIQRA
-569 SRQFMHKYGRSP
+569 TRQFMHKYGRQP

-589 IYLPVEKI
+589 IYLPVDKI
-597 HKAMKVNLRPISLE
+597 HKAMKVNLKPISLE
-611 APVDSDGDSSRIEII
+611 APVGSEDDSSRIEII

-658 ETVIRQRFGM
+658 ETVLRQRFGM

-705 RARKLRSFLEE
+705 RARKLRSFLED

>member
-1 MKIRPSMRPTA
+1 MAKKLDA
-12 GEFAFAPTK
+12 ATK
-21 GFFMPKQITAETK
+21 L
-34 FLIESL
+34 LIDSL
-40 PENLRKLATES
+40 PENLQKLATS
-51 TEVGYMSQMDFDAA
+51 AVDVGYLSKMDFDAA
-65 VEGDEV
+65 TEADEV
-71 PLAERDEVMSFFQQD
+71 PTDEQDEVLDFFQQD
-86 LGLELL
+86 LGLEIL
-92 ESSVFSRYV
+92 ETDNFARDM
-101 EKYDEDDEQAKN
+101 EKYYDDDADEPI
-113 DKSRDL
+113 DKTRNL

-131 EDYDHYAKQLM
+131 EDYEHYAKQLER
-142 NSTTGGLTLGV
+142 SQTGSLVLGV

-171 ALGEVAIA
+171 AAGEVAIA
-179 QRIEAAN
+179 QRIEAAS
-186 RLVVY
+186 RLMVY

-200 RAMLDWYAQLLA
+200 QAMLDWYQQLLNE
-212 DEIKLRYIV
+212 DIRLRYIV
-221 NLEVMYSSDSEKK
+221 NLEVMYSSDSEQK

-244 SKGVDDVADLDDE
+244 SKGVEHVDDLDDDELDDLEESAASDDE
-257 DLEDEELGDEEEE
+257 DDEDEELD
-270 EEEEDA
+270 DD
-276 EGEPGVRKEDTPRGT
+276 GVKKEDTPRGT
-291 SGVPIPVMEES
+291 SGVPIPVMEEA
-302 LMPMVLELFAKIK
+302 LMPMVMELFGKIK
-315 RIFNQISNLQKLRL
+315 RIFNNMQKLQAHRL
-329 ENLVKSA
+329 ENLLTSSKP
-336 KLDEALEKKYAKL
+336 DETLEKKYTKM
-349 RLELFEYVSKIRLN
+349 RLELFEHVSKIRLN
-363 DDRVEDILE
+363 DDRIAEILE
-372 KLTARN
+372 QLTKRDQ
-378 ALLMGLEGK
+378 LLMGLEGK
-387 MLRLA
+387 LLRLA
-392 MAFKIKREDFLAEW
+392 MANKIKREDFLAEYV
-406 TGNELNR
+406 GNEINR
-413 NWVKKLA
+413 NWVKKLQ
-420 RSKIPA
+420 KHKNPA
-426 WTKFVA
+426 WVA
-432 KHEKDI
+432 FAKKHEKDI
-438 LKIQEDITAIAYETG
+438 LKIQEDITAITQETG
-453 QPTAEYKKVVELVRR
+453 QPTGEYKKVVELVRR

-494 SANRGLG
+494 SSNRGLG

-564 KIQKA
+564 KIQRA
-569 SRQFMHKYGRSP
+569 TRQFMHKYGRQP

-589 IYLPVEKI
+589 IYLPVDKI
-597 HKAMKVNLRPISLE
+597 HKAMKVNLKPISLE
-611 APVDSDGDSSRIEII
+611 APVGTEDDSSRIEII

-658 ETVIRQRFGM
+658 ETVLRQRFGM

-705 RARKLRSFLEE
+705 RARKLRSFLED

>member
-1 MKIRPSMRPTA
+1 MAKKLDEA
-12 GEFAFAPTK
+12 TK
-21 GFFMPKQITAETK
+21 L
-34 FLIESL
+34 LIDSL
-40 PENLRKLATES
+40 PENLQKLATTALEN
-51 TEVGYMSQMDFDAA
+51 GYMSQMDFTTAI
-65 VEGDEV
+65 EEDEV
-71 PLAERDEVMSFFQQD
+71 PAEEQDEVMEFFRQD
-86 LGLELL
+86 LGVEVLET
-92 ESSVFSRYV
+92 ESFSREM
-101 EKYDEDDEQAKN
+101 EKYYADDEDEN
-113 DKSRDL
+113 RDKTRNL

-131 EDYDHYAKQLM
+131 DDYEHYAKQLER
-142 NSTTGGLTLGV
+142 SQTGSLVLGV

-171 ALGEVAIA
+171 AAGEVAIA
-179 QRIEAAN
+179 QRIEAAS
-186 RLVVY
+186 RLMVY

-200 RAMLDWYAQLLA
+200 QAMLDWYQQLLNE
-212 DEIKLRYIV
+212 DIRLRYIV
-221 NLEVMYSSDSEKK
+221 NLEVMYSSESEQK

-244 SKGVDDVADLDDE
+244 SKGVEHVDELDDDELDDLTDTSVDDDE
-257 DLEDEELGDEEEE
+257 DDDEDD
-270 EEEEDA
+270 DDDDIK
-276 EGEPGVRKEDTPRGT
+276 KEDTPRGT

-302 LMPMVLELFAKIK
+302 LMPMVTELFAKIK
-315 RIFNQISNLQKLRL
+315 RIFNSMQKLQAKRL
-329 ENLVKSA
+329 ENLLTSDKP
-336 KLDEALEKKYAKL
+336 DETLEKKYTKQ
-349 RLELFEYVSKIRLN
+349 RLELFEHVSKIRLN
-363 DDRVEDILE
+363 DDRIAEILD
-372 KLTARN
+372 KLTQRDQ
-378 ALLMGLEGK
+378 LLMGLEGK
-387 MLRLA
+387 LLRLA
-392 MAFKIKREDFLAEW
+392 LANKVKREDFLAEYA
-406 TGNELNR
+406 GNELNR

-420 RSKIPA
+420 RSKNAIWSNFA
-426 WTKFVA
+426 K

-438 LKIQEDITAIAYETG
+438 LKIQEDITAIATETG
-453 QPTAEYKKVVELVRR
+453 QPTSEYKKVVELVRR
-468 GQAEAA
+468 GQTEAA

-494 SANRGLG
+494 SSNRGLG

-564 KIQKA
+564 KIQRA
-569 SRQFMHKYGRSP
+569 SRQFMHKYGRQP

-589 IYLPVEKI
+589 IYLPVDKI
-597 HKAMKVNLRPISLE
+597 HKAMKVNLKPISLE
-611 APVDSDGDSSRIEII
+611 APVGTEDDSSRIEII

-658 ETVIRQRFGM
+658 ETVLRQRFGM

-705 RARKLRSFLEE
+705 RARKLRSFWED

>member
-1 MKIRPSMRPTA
+1 MNKKLDEATRL
-12 GEFAFAPTK
+12 
-21 GFFMPKQITAETK
+21 
-34 FLIESL
+34 LIDSL
-40 PENLRKLATES
+40 PENLQRLATS
-51 TEVGYMSQMDFDAA
+51 AVEVGYMSRMDFQAA
-65 VEGDEV
+65 TEADEV
-71 PLAERDEVMSFFQQD
+71 PTEEHDEVLDFFQQD
-86 LGLELL
+86 LGLEIL
-92 ESSVFSRYV
+92 ESDNYPQDLG
-101 EKYDEDDEQAKN
+101 KYYDEDDSDGPH
-113 DKSRDL
+113 DKTRNV

-131 EDYDHYAKQLM
+131 DDYEHYAKQLER
-142 NSTTGGLTLGV
+142 SQTGSLVLGV

-171 ALGEVAIA
+171 AAGEVAIA
-179 QRIEAAN
+179 QRIEAAS
-186 RLVVY
+186 RLMVY

-200 RAMLDWYAQLLA
+200 KAMLDWYQQLL
-212 DEIKLRYIV
+212 DEDVRLRYIV
-221 NLEVMYSSDSEKK
+221 NLEVMYSSDSEQK

-244 SKGVDDVADLDDE
+244 SKGVEHVDELDDE
-257 DLEDEELGDEEEE
+257 DLDDLADAAVDDEEDDEDEDMDDE
-270 EEEEDA
+270 D
-276 EGEPGVRKEDTPRGT
+276 GVKKEDTPRGT
-291 SGVPIPVMEES
+291 SGVPIPVMEEA
-302 LMPMVLELFAKIK
+302 LMPMVTELFSKIK
-315 RIFNQISNLQKLRL
+315 RIFNSMQKLQAKRL
-329 ENLVKSA
+329 ENLLTSNKP
-336 KLDEALEKKYAKL
+336 DEALEKKYAKQ
-349 RLELFEYVSKIRLN
+349 RLELFEHVSKIRLN
-363 DDRVEDILE
+363 DDRNAEILE
-372 KLTARN
+372 QLTKRDQ
-378 ALLMGLEGK
+378 LLMGLEGK
-387 MLRLA
+387 LLRLA
-392 MAFKIKREDFLAEW
+392 LANKIKREDFLAEYV
-406 TGNELNR
+406 GNELNR

-420 RSKIPA
+420 KHKNSVWANFAK
-426 WTKFVA
+426 

-438 LKIQEDITAIAYETG
+438 LKIQEDITAIANETG

-494 SANRGLG
+494 SSNRGLG

-564 KIQKA
+564 KIQRA
-569 SRQFMHKYGRSP
+569 SRQFMHKYGRQP

-589 IYLPVEKI
+589 IYLPVDKI
-597 HKAMKVNLRPISLE
+597 HKAMKVNLKPISLE
-611 APVDSDGDSSRIEII
+611 APVGTEDDSSRIEII

-631 KNPFVSA
+631 KNPFTSA

-658 ETVIRQRFGM
+658 ETVLRQRFGM

-705 RARKLRSFLEE
+705 RARKLRSFLED

>member
-1 MKIRPSMRPTA
+1 MVKKLDQA
-12 GEFAFAPTK
+12 TK
-21 GFFMPKQITAETK
+21 L
-34 FLIESL
+34 LIDSL
-40 PENLRKLATES
+40 PENLQKLATNAV
-51 TEVGYMSQMDFDAA
+51 EVGYLSRMDFDNATEA
-65 VEGDEV
+65 DEV
-71 PLAERDEVMSFFQQD
+71 PAEEHDEVLDFFQQD
-86 LGLELL
+86 LGLEIL
-92 ESSVFSRYV
+92 ESDNYPQDLDRY
-101 EKYDEDDEQAKN
+101 YGTDEDDEPR
-113 DKSRDL
+113 DKTRNL

-131 EDYDHYAKQLM
+131 DDYEHYAKQLER
-142 NSTTGGLTLGV
+142 SQTGSLVLGV

-171 ALGEVAIA
+171 AAGEVAIA
-179 QRIEAAN
+179 QRIEAAS
-186 RLVVY
+186 RLMVY

-200 RAMLDWYAQLLA
+200 QAMLDWYQQLLNE
-212 DEIKLRYIV
+212 DIRLRYII
-221 NLEVMYSSDSEKK
+221 NLEVMYSSDSEQK

-244 SKGVDDVADLDDE
+244 SKGVEHVDELDDDDLDD
-257 DLEDEELGDEEEE
+257 LEDASVGNEDDEDDVDD
-270 EEEEDA
+270 ED
-276 EGEPGVRKEDTPRGT
+276 GIKKEDTPRST
-291 SGVPIPVMEES
+291 SGVPIPVMEEA
-302 LMPMVLELFAKIK
+302 LMPMVLDLFAKIK
-315 RIFNQISNLQKLRL
+315 RIFNSMQKLQAKRL
-329 ENLVKSA
+329 ENLLSSDTPDA
-336 KLDEALEKKYAKL
+336 ALEKKYTKM

-363 DDRVEDILE
+363 DDRIAEILE
-372 KLTARN
+372 QLTKRDQ
-378 ALLMGLEGK
+378 LLMGLEGK

-392 MAFKIKREDFLAEW
+392 LANKVKREDFLAEY

-420 RSKIPA
+420 KHKNA
-426 WTKFVA
+426 TWANFA
-432 KHEKDI
+432 KKHGDDI
-438 LKIQEDITAIAYETG
+438 LKIQEDITAIANETG
-453 QPTAEYKKVVELVRR
+453 QPTSEYKKVVELVRR

-494 SANRGLG
+494 SSNRGLG

-564 KIQKA
+564 KIQRA
-569 SRQFMHKYGRSP
+569 SRQFMHKYGRQP

-589 IYLPVEKI
+589 IYLPVDKI
-597 HKAMKVNLRPISLE
+597 HKAMKVNLKPISLE
-611 APVDSDGDSSRIEII
+611 APVGTEDDSSRIEII

-631 KNPFVSA
+631 KNPFTSA
-638 AQKNLRKIVTQ
+638 AQQNLRKIVTQ

-658 ETVIRQRFGM
+658 ETVLRQRFGM

>member
-1 MKIRPSMRPTA
+1 MAKKLDDA
-12 GEFAFAPTK
+12 TK
-21 GFFMPKQITAETK
+21 L
-34 FLIESL
+34 LIESL
-40 PENLRKLATES
+40 PENLQKLATS
-51 TEVGYMSQMDFDAA
+51 AVEVGYLSKMDFDAA
-65 VEGDEV
+65 TEADEV
-71 PLAERDEVMSFFQQD
+71 PDEEQEEVLDFFQQD
-86 LGLELL
+86 LELEVL
-92 ESSVFSRYV
+92 ESDNFSQEM
-101 EKYDEDDEQAKN
+101 EKYYDDDSDEPR
-113 DKSRDL
+113 DKTRNL

-131 EDYDHYAKQLM
+131 DDYEHYAKQLER
-142 NSTTGGLTLGV
+142 SQTGNLVLGV

-171 ALGEVAIA
+171 AAGEVAIA
-179 QRIEAAN
+179 QRIEAAT
-186 RLVVY
+186 RLMVY

-200 RAMLDWYAQLLA
+200 QAMLDWYQQLLNE
-212 DEIKLRYIV
+212 DIRLRYIL
-221 NLEVMYSSDSEKK
+221 NLEVMYSSESEQK

-244 SKGVDDVADLDDE
+244 SKGVEHVDELDDDELDDLEESTTSDDDE
-257 DLEDEELGDEEEE
+257 DDEDDEEDGIK
-270 EEEEDA
+270 
-276 EGEPGVRKEDTPRGT
+276 KEDTPRGT
-291 SGVPIPVMEES
+291 SGVPIPVMEEA
-302 LMPMVLELFAKIK
+302 LMPMVTDLFTKIK
-315 RIFNQISNLQKLRL
+315 RIFNSMQKLQAKRL
-329 ENLVKSA
+329 ENLLTSSKP
-336 KLDEALEKKYAKL
+336 DDALEKKYAKM
-349 RLELFEYVSKIRLN
+349 RLELFEHVSKIRLN
-363 DDRVEDILE
+363 DDRIAEILE
-372 KLTARN
+372 HLTQRDQ
-378 ALLMGLEGK
+378 LLMGLEGK
-387 MLRLA
+387 LLRLA
-392 MAFKIKREDFLAEW
+392 LANKIKREDFLAEY

-413 NWVKKLA
+413 NWVKKLM
-420 RSKIPA
+420 KHKNPA
-426 WTKFVA
+426 WANFAK

-438 LKIQEDITAIAYETG
+438 LKIQEDITAIARETG

-494 SANRGLG
+494 SSNRGLG

-564 KIQKA
+564 KIQRA
-569 SRQFMHKYGRSP
+569 SRQFMHKYGRQP

-589 IYLPVEKI
+589 IYLPVDKI
-597 HKAMKVNLRPISLE
+597 HKAMKVNLKPISLE
-611 APVDSDGDSSRIEII
+611 APVGSEDDSSRIEII

-658 ETVIRQRFGM
+658 ETVLRQRFGM

-705 RARKLRSFLEE
+705 RARKLRSFLED

>member
-1 MKIRPSMRPTA
+1 MAKKLDA
-12 GEFAFAPTK
+12 ATK
-21 GFFMPKQITAETK
+21 L
-34 FLIESL
+34 LIDSL
-40 PENLRKLATES
+40 PENLQKLATS
-51 TEVGYMSQMDFDAA
+51 AVDVGYLSKMDFDAA
-65 VEGDEV
+65 TEADEV
-71 PLAERDEVMSFFQQD
+71 PTDEHDEVLDFFQQD
-86 LGLELL
+86 LGLEIL
-92 ESSVFSRYV
+92 ETDNFARDM
-101 EKYDEDDEQAKN
+101 EKYYDDDADEPI
-113 DKSRDL
+113 DKTRNL

-131 EDYDHYAKQLM
+131 EDYEHYAKQLER
-142 NSTTGGLTLGV
+142 SQTGSLVLGV

-171 ALGEVAIA
+171 AAGEVAIA
-179 QRIEAAN
+179 QRIEAAS
-186 RLVVY
+186 RLMVY

-200 RAMLDWYAQLLA
+200 QAMLDWYQQLLNE
-212 DEIKLRYIV
+212 DIRLRYIV
-221 NLEVMYSSDSEKK
+221 NLEVMYSSDSEQK

-244 SKGVDDVADLDDE
+244 SKGVEHVDDLDDDELDDLEESAASDDE
-257 DLEDEELGDEEEE
+257 DDEDEELD
-270 EEEEDA
+270 DD
-276 EGEPGVRKEDTPRGT
+276 GVKKEDTPRGT
-291 SGVPIPVMEES
+291 SGVPIPVMEEA
-302 LMPMVLELFAKIK
+302 LMPMVMELFGKIK
-315 RIFNQISNLQKLRL
+315 RIFNNMQKLQAHRL
-329 ENLVKSA
+329 ENLLTSSKP
-336 KLDEALEKKYAKL
+336 DETLEKKYTKM
-349 RLELFEYVSKIRLN
+349 RLELFEHVSKIRLN
-363 DDRVEDILE
+363 DDRIAEILE
-372 KLTARN
+372 QLTKRDQ
-378 ALLMGLEGK
+378 LLMGLEGK
-387 MLRLA
+387 LLRLA
-392 MAFKIKREDFLAEW
+392 MANKIKREDFLAEYV
-406 TGNELNR
+406 GNEINR
-413 NWVKKLA
+413 NWVKKLQ
-420 RSKIPA
+420 KHKNPA
-426 WTKFVA
+426 WVA
-432 KHEKDI
+432 FAKKHEKDI
-438 LKIQEDITAIAYETG
+438 LKIQEDITAIAQETG
-453 QPTAEYKKVVELVRR
+453 QPTGEYKKVVELVRR

-494 SANRGLG
+494 SSNRGLG

-564 KIQKA
+564 KIQRA
-569 SRQFMHKYGRSP
+569 TRQFMHKYGRQP

-589 IYLPVEKI
+589 IYLPVDKI
-597 HKAMKVNLRPISLE
+597 HKAMKVNLKPISLE
-611 APVDSDGDSSRIEII
+611 APVGTEDDSSRIEII

-658 ETVIRQRFGM
+658 ETVLRQRFGM

-705 RARKLRSFLEE
+705 RARKLRSFLED

>member
-1 MKIRPSMRPTA
+1 MAKKLDEA
-12 GEFAFAPTK
+12 TK
-21 GFFMPKQITAETK
+21 
-34 FLIESL
+34 LLVDSL
-40 PENLRKLATES
+40 PETLKVLAYSSLEQGYLSQTE
-51 TEVGYMSQMDFDAA
+51 FDSAIEA
-65 VEGDEV
+65 DEV
-71 PLAERDEVMSFFQQD
+71 PEEEKDEVLEFFKQD
-86 LGLELL
+86 LELETI
-92 ESSVFSRYV
+92 ETDSDSFARDM
-101 EKYDEDDEQAKN
+101 EKYYEEDEEN
-113 DKSRDL
+113 TNRDKTRDL

-131 EDYDHYAKQLM
+131 EDYEHYAKQLER
-142 NSTTGGLTLGV
+142 SSSGSLVLGI

-171 ALGEVAIA
+171 AAGEIAIA
-179 QRIEAAN
+179 QRIEAAS
-186 RLVVY
+186 RLMVY

-200 RAMLDWYAQLLA
+200 QAMLDWYQQLLNG
-212 DEIKLRYIV
+212 DIRLRHIV
-221 NLEVMYSSDSEKK
+221 NLEVMYSSESEQK
-234 SLAALSEALK
+234 SLAALADALK
-244 SKGVDDVADLDDE
+244 SKGVDQVDDLNDDELDVLQDSVSSDDE
-257 DLEDEELGDEEEE
+257 DEDDEMSDEDDELK
-270 EEEEDA
+270 
-276 EGEPGVRKEDTPRGT
+276 KEDSQRSS
-291 SGVPIPVMEES
+291 SGVPIPVMEDS
-302 LMPMVLELFAKIK
+302 LMPMITDLFAKIK
-315 RIFNQISNLQKLRL
+315 RIFTSMQKLQTKRL
-329 ENLVKSA
+329 ENLLTSSKP
-336 KLDEALEKKYAKL
+336 DEALEKKYAKA
-349 RLELFEYVSKIRLN
+349 RVELFEYVGKIRLN
-363 DDRVEDILE
+363 DDRIAEIME
-372 KLTARN
+372 KLTQRDQ
-378 ALLMGLEGK
+378 LLMGLEGK

-392 MAFKIKREDFLAEW
+392 LSCKVKREEFLEEYA
-406 TGNELNR
+406 GNELNR

-420 RSKIPA
+420 KNKNVA
-426 WTKFVA
+426 WQNFAK
-432 KHEKDI
+432 KHEQEV
-438 LKIQEDITAIAYETG
+438 LKIQDDIRNIAEQTG
-453 QPTAEYKKVVELVRR
+453 QPTFEYKKVVELVRR
-468 GQAEAA
+468 GQSEAA
-474 RAKREMI
+474 KAKREMI

-494 SANRGLG
+494 SSNRGLG

-564 KIQKA
+564 KIQRA
-569 SRQFMHKYGRSP
+569 SRQFMHKYGRQP

-589 IYLPVEKI
+589 IYLPVDKI
-597 HKAMKVNLRPISLE
+597 HKAMKVNLKPISLE
-611 APVDSDGDSSRIEII
+611 APVGTEDDSSRIEII

-631 KNPFVSA
+631 KNPFTSA
-638 AQKNLRKIVTQ
+638 AQKNLRKIVTE

>member
-1 MKIRPSMRPTA
+1 MAKKLDEA
-12 GEFAFAPTK
+12 TK
-21 GFFMPKQITAETK
+21 L
-34 FLIESL
+34 LIDSL
-40 PENLRKLATES
+40 PENLQKLATTALEN
-51 TEVGYMSQMDFDAA
+51 GYMSQMDFTTAI
-65 VEGDEV
+65 EEDEV
-71 PLAERDEVMSFFQQD
+71 PAEEQDEVMEFFRQD
-86 LGLELL
+86 LGVEVLET
-92 ESSVFSRYV
+92 ESFSREM
-101 EKYDEDDEQAKN
+101 EKYYADDEDEN
-113 DKSRDL
+113 RDKTRNL

-131 EDYDHYAKQLM
+131 DDYEHYAKQLER
-142 NSTTGGLTLGV
+142 SQTGSLVLGV

-171 ALGEVAIA
+171 AAGEVAIA
-179 QRIEAAN
+179 QRIEAAS
-186 RLVVY
+186 RLMVY

-200 RAMLDWYAQLLA
+200 QAMLDWYQQLLNE
-212 DEIKLRYIV
+212 DVRLRYIV
-221 NLEVMYSSDSEKK
+221 NLEVMYSSESEQK

-244 SKGVDDVADLDDE
+244 SKGVEHIDELDDDELDDLTDTSVDSDEDDDDE
-257 DLEDEELGDEEEE
+257 DDDDDIKK
-270 EEEEDA
+270 EDA
-276 EGEPGVRKEDTPRGT
+276 PRGT

-302 LMPMVLELFAKIK
+302 LMPMVTELFAKIK
-315 RIFNQISNLQKLRL
+315 RIFNSMQKLQAKRL
-329 ENLVKSA
+329 ENLLTSDKP
-336 KLDEALEKKYAKL
+336 DEALEKKYTKQ
-349 RLELFEYVSKIRLN
+349 RLELFEHVSKIRLN
-363 DDRVEDILE
+363 DDRIAEILD
-372 KLTARN
+372 KLTQRDQ
-378 ALLMGLEGK
+378 LLMGLEGK
-387 MLRLA
+387 LLRLA
-392 MAFKIKREDFLAEW
+392 MANKVKREDFLAEY

-420 RSKIPA
+420 RSKNA
-426 WTKFVA
+426 VWANFAK

-438 LKIQEDITAIAYETG
+438 LKIQEDITAIAIETG
-453 QPTAEYKKVVELVRR
+453 QPTSEYKKVVELVRR
-468 GQAEAA
+468 GQTEAA

-494 SANRGLG
+494 SSNRGLG

-564 KIQKA
+564 KIQRA
-569 SRQFMHKYGRSP
+569 SRQFMHKYGRQP

-589 IYLPVEKI
+589 IYLPVDKI
-597 HKAMKVNLRPISLE
+597 HKAMKVNLKPISLE
-611 APVDSDGDSSRIEII
+611 APVGTEDDSSRIEII

-658 ETVIRQRFGM
+658 ETVLRQRFGM

-705 RARKLRSFLEE
+705 RARKLRSFLED

>member
-1 MKIRPSMRPTA
+1 MAKKLDDA
-12 GEFAFAPTK
+12 TK
-21 GFFMPKQITAETK
+21 L
-34 FLIESL
+34 LIESL
-40 PENLRKLATES
+40 PENLQKLATS
-51 TEVGYMSQMDFDAA
+51 AVEVGYLSKMDFDAA
-65 VEGDEV
+65 TEADEV
-71 PLAERDEVMSFFQQD
+71 PDEEQEEVLDFFQQD
-86 LGLELL
+86 LGLEVL
-92 ESSVFSRYV
+92 ESENFSQEM
-101 EKYDEDDEQAKN
+101 EKYYDDDSDEPR
-113 DKSRDL
+113 DKTRNL

-131 EDYDHYAKQLM
+131 DDYEHYAKQLER
-142 NSTTGGLTLGV
+142 SQTGNLVLGV

-171 ALGEVAIA
+171 AAGEVAIA
-179 QRIEAAN
+179 QRIEAAT
-186 RLVVY
+186 RLMVY

-200 RAMLDWYAQLLA
+200 QAMLDWYQQLLNE
-212 DEIKLRYIV
+212 DIRLRNIL
-221 NLEVMYSSDSEKK
+221 NLEVMYSSESEQK

-244 SKGVDDVADLDDE
+244 SKGVEHVDELDDDELDDLEESTASDDDDDDE
-257 DLEDEELGDEEEE
+257 DEDDDDE
-270 EEEEDA
+270 D
-276 EGEPGVRKEDTPRGT
+276 GVKKEDTPRGT
-291 SGVPIPVMEES
+291 SGVPIPVMEEA
-302 LMPMVLELFAKIK
+302 LMPMVTDLFTKIK
-315 RIFNQISNLQKLRL
+315 RIFNSMQKLQAKRL
-329 ENLVKSA
+329 ENLLTSSKP
-336 KLDEALEKKYAKL
+336 DETLEKKYAKM
-349 RLELFEYVSKIRLN
+349 RLELFEHVSKIRLN
-363 DDRVEDILE
+363 DDRIAEILE
-372 KLTARN
+372 HLTQRDQ
-378 ALLMGLEGK
+378 LLMGLEGK
-387 MLRLA
+387 LLRLA
-392 MAFKIKREDFLAEW
+392 LANKIKREDFLAEY

-413 NWVKKLA
+413 NWVKKLM
-420 RSKIPA
+420 KHKNPA
-426 WTKFVA
+426 WANFAK

-438 LKIQEDITAIAYETG
+438 LKIQEDITAIARETG

-494 SANRGLG
+494 SSNRGLG

-564 KIQKA
+564 KIQRA
-569 SRQFMHKYGRSP
+569 SRQFMHKYGRQP

-589 IYLPVEKI
+589 IYLPVDKI
-597 HKAMKVNLRPISLE
+597 HKAMKVNLKPISLE
-611 APVDSDGDSSRIEII
+611 APVGSEDDSSRIEII

-658 ETVIRQRFGM
+658 ETVLRQRFGM

-705 RARKLRSFLEE
+705 RARKLRSFLED